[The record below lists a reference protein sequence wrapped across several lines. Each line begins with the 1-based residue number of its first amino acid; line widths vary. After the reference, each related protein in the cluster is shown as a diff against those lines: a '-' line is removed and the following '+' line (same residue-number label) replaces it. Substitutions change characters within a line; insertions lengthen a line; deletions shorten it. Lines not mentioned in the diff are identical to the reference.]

1 MRLSRGLAELKLP
14 ERGCVATIGNFDGV
28 HIGHRQVIERLAEA
42 GRRLGL
48 PVVVVLFEPQ
58 PREYFFPNEAPAR
71 LTRLREKLTRLAEL
85 PIDQVLLLR
94 FNRHLAM
101 LPAQDFI
108 QKILLEG
115 LRIKYLVVGDDF
127 RFGRN
132 RFGNFALLRQAGREF
147 GFEVVDT
154 PSVLVDG
161 RRVSSTWVRKALAAG
176 DLAGAARLLGRPYSV
191 CGRVVHGAKRGRM
204 LGFPT
209 ANILMRRKNTP
220 VQGVFAVTMSWIGE
234 RPLPGVA
241 NVGIRPTVTGGRTV
255 LLETYLLDFSGDIYG
270 KQVEIVF
277 HRKLRDEKRFDGLAE
292 LRAQIERDVETARSY
307 FAISNSIPS
316 SAS

>member
-1 MRLSRGLAELKLP
+1 
-14 ERGCVATIGNFDGV
+14 
-28 HIGHRQVIERLAEA
+28 
-42 GRRLGL
+42 
-48 PVVVVLFEPQ
+48 
-58 PREYFFPNEAPAR
+58 
-71 LTRLREKLTRLAEL
+71 
-85 PIDQVLLLR
+85 
-94 FNRHLAM
+94 
-101 LPAQDFI
+101 
-108 QKILLEG
+108 
-115 LRIKYLVVGDDF
+115 LVVGDDF

-132 RFGNFALLRQAGREF
+132 RLGNFALLRQAGREF
-147 GFEVVDT
+147 DFDVVDT
-154 PSVLVDG
+154 PSVLVNG
-161 RRVSSTWVRKALAAG
+161 RRVSSTWVRKTLATG

-220 VQGVFAVTMSWIGE
+220 VQGVFAVTMSGIGE

-241 NVGIRPTVTGGRTV
+241 NVGIRPTVAGGRTV
-255 LLETYLLDFSGDIYG
+255 LLETYLLDFSGDLYG

-277 HRKLRDEKRFDGLAE
+277 HRKLRNEKRFDGLIE

-307 FAISNSIPS
+307 FAISNSIPP